1 MSKITIEQLFFEEMK
16 LQRERSQI
24 NIKLREIRSEKAKI
38 FTQYTLE
45 LNDTST
51 NQEGGK
57 ND

>member
-1 MSKITIEQLFFEEMK
+1 MSNKNIEQLFFEEMK

-24 NIKLREIRSEKAKI
+24 NMKLREIRSEKAKI

>member
-1 MSKITIEQLFFEEMK
+1 MSNITIEQLFFEEMK

-24 NIKLREIRSEKAKI
+24 NMKLREIRSEKAKI

-51 NQEGGK
+51 IQEGGK

>member
-1 MSKITIEQLFFEEMK
+1 MSNKTIEQLFFEEMK
-16 LQRERSQI
+16 LQGERSRI
-24 NIKLREIRSEKAKI
+24 NKKLREIRSEKAKVY
-38 FTQYTLE
+38 TQCTLD